1 MTQKL
6 FILQDPLITLED
18 SQFAPVVTFAKIEG
32 DTLDAVV
39 TNTRDEIFYYQNIG
53 TVTEP
58 NFVLREDQN
67 NPFNWIV
74 VEDFNSSNVRYP
86 GGAAEFVDINGDGNL
101 DLFIGTYLGNILYFQ
116 NNPIAN
122 GADFP
127 FGILETSSDPN
138 IDPVSKPTAKT
149 SATDKLFGGIEK
161 AGAFAVPRFVDIN
174 GDGLMDLFV
183 GRNNAIDYYKNVG
196 TQNNPLFEKRT
207 GDDNPFASFNFNIT
221 TRNRLVPTFAD
232 FDDDGDFDAFV
243 GQDDGRVRYF
253 ENIGSATSPQFEEQL
268 GINNPFN
275 NFVVSSPTNEKR
287 AAPYLAD
294 LNNDGIFEA
303 FVTAN
308 NNRNISFLTLFEE
321 SQPPGPPVSLLGYD
335 GQSFTLGDTASGD
348 NLQLVI
354 GGNPTSQIAN
364 IKIQIMDGSTE
375 KLFSIL
381 PGGFIPRN
389 FATPSPFILDFPDN
403 TLRTGSKFVISVEL
417 FGAGGTTTA
426 TFDKITPSQ
435 TAGQEGVW
443 TLQSSRSDLAG
454 LSITLSQTDG
464 LPRGNG
470 LGVGAFQRKGFA
482 VFELAES
489 ATGTFTV
496 YREASF
502 TNQIGLYRV
511 DDASTGAIGSLR
523 PGSPGYAQAAVRSR
537 VSGFGLSVANQS
549 VGSSVNSLA
558 AGAYVPFM
566 IVNGTFDS
574 FLSQNPDNADGDIR
588 AYFAYTSAN
597 PDGQV
602 HAMVLGNNTFGFEDL
617 FGGGDFDYNDLIVQ
631 VNFV

>member
-32 DTLDAVV
+32 DTFDAVV

-67 NPFNWIV
+67 NPFNRIV

-86 GGAAEFVDINGDGNL
+86 GGAAEFVDINGDGDL
-101 DLFIGTYLGNILYFQ
+101 DLFIGTYLGNILYFE
-116 NNPIAN
+116 NDPIA
-122 GADFP
+122 GVSR
-127 FGILETSSDPN
+127 FGTLATSSDPTS
-138 IDPVSKPTAKT
+138 VRKPTAKT
-149 SATDKLFGGIEK
+149 STTDKLFGEIEK
-161 AGAFAVPRFVDIN
+161 AGAFVVPRFVDIN
-174 GDGLMDLFV
+174 GDGLVDLFV
-183 GRNNAIDYYKNVG
+183 GRNDAIDYYENASS
-196 TQNNPLFEKRT
+196 QNNLLFDKRT
-207 GDDNPFASFNFNIT
+207 GDDNPFAGFNFDIP
-221 TRNRLVPTFAD
+221 TRNRLVPAFAD

-294 LNNDGIFEA
+294 LNNDGIVEA

-308 NNRNISFLTLFEE
+308 GKKDISFLTLFEE
-321 SQPPGPPVSLLGYD
+321 SQPPGPPLSLLGYD

-354 GGNPTSQIAN
+354 GGNPTSQIVN

-381 PGGFIPRN
+381 PGEFIPRN

-426 TFDKITPSQ
+426 TFDKIIPSQ

-482 VFELAES
+482 VFELAQS
-489 ATGTFTV
+489 ATGTFTL

-511 DDASTGAIGSLR
+511 DDASTGEIGSLR
-523 PGSPGYAQAAVRSR
+523 PGSPGYAQAAVRNR

-549 VGSSVNSLA
+549 VGSSVSALA

-574 FLSQNPDNADGDIR
+574 FLSENPDNADGDIR
-588 AYFAYTSAN
+588 AYFAYTGAN

-631 VNFV
+631 VDFA